1 MEASFFIINVF
12 EKGDFL
18 TLLQKWL
25 HAQAG
30 CCGNY
35 LKKMEVFKGL
45 FYFLFFKKQ
54 GIFYDDLQIIV
65 GTLYLDGIF
74 VFLELNLIFLSNAI
88 GKPCRLMNKENLL
101 LT

>member
-18 TLLQKWL
+18 ALLQKWL

-45 FYFLFFKKQ
+45 FYFLF
-54 GIFYDDLQIIV
+54 
-65 GTLYLDGIF
+65 
-74 VFLELNLIFLSNAI
+74 
-88 GKPCRLMNKENLL
+88 
-101 LT
+101 